1 MIINIFVAKYY
12 ASTVVDVLSDYV
24 ISPME
29 LVAVLSAQF
38 YKSSRCKTKHITQ
51 AFPHP
56 RNSN

>member
-29 LVAVLSAQF
+29 LVAALSAQF
-38 YKSSRCKTKHITQ
+38 YKSKQ
-51 AFPHP
+51 M
-56 RNSN
+56 